1 MSEGGGG
8 LRVYERGV
16 KQILWIVLLKV
27 SKRKWMLS
35 ASVPFR
41 YKKVTKSFLTPS
53 NFGRALW
60 IKVSSIKRH

>member
-27 SKRKWMLS
+27 SKRKWIVS
-35 ASVPFR
+35 GRASFPS
-41 YKKVTKSFLTPS
+41 VTKKLQNHF
-53 NFGRALW
+53 
-60 IKVSSIKRH
+60 